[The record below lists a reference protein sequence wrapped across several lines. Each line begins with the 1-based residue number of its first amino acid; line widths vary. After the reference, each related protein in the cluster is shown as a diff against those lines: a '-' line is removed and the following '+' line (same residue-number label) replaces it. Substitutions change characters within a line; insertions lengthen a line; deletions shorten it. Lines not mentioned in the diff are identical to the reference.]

1 MAFILDHLQPVEP
14 AFRELE
20 NHFLGTGNQSFGSC
34 TSIPLLNFFPRI
46 QTLLSFSGHR
56 EVIFRELESHFLGTK
71 KSFSG
76 NLKETLLSFLGCWE
90 VIFWEQESH
99 FLGTWKKPCYHFQ
112 DTKSFSGN
120 RKVIFWELGSH
131 FPGTGKSF
139 SGYLE
144 LKFWK
149 LHLWRLK
156 VLRCEGIEVR
166 GSWGAKVLRC
176 EGVEVENSW
185 PQLLRY

>member
-1 MAFILDHLQPVEP
+1 MILEAHCLWHSNWTICSLLSQFCSEIFPPFYLDTWVSVPMAFILDHLQPVEP

-76 NLKETLLSFLGCWE
+76 NLKETLLSFLGCRE

-99 FLGTWKKPCYHFQ
+99 FLGT
-112 DTKSFSGN
+112 
-120 RKVIFWELGSH
+120 
-131 FPGTGKSF
+131 
-139 SGYLE
+139 
-144 LKFWK
+144 
-149 LHLWRLK
+149 
-156 VLRCEGIEVR
+156 
-166 GSWGAKVLRC
+166 
-176 EGVEVENSW
+176 
-185 PQLLRY
+185 